1 MARPENPA
9 RSGSW
14 RVVARYRAAGSI
26 PTRLDFDRVAQ
37 WGVWIHEADLV
48 ASTEKIRHHPQRLGR
63 ALIGLLAREE
73 DKGP

>member
-1 MARPENPA
+1 MARSRHPA
-9 RSGSW
+9 RADGW
-14 RVVARYRAAGSI
+14 QVLARYRAAGST

-63 ALIGLLAREE
+63 ALIELLAREE
-73 DKGP
+73 AKGP